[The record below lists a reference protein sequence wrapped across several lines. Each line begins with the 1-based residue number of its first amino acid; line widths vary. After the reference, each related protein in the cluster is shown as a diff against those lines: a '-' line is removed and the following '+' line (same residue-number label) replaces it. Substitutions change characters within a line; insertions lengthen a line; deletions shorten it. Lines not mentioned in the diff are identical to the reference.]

1 LYFSSGSSGPRID
14 QCSPIT
20 MYVNSVA
27 PNRRIG
33 YKCREV
39 EVNNP
44 GGTKS
49 FLRSDDQLRG
59 QTIAYFFSHPEAH
72 YPIGKYL
79 VPSPC
84 THRRSYYSPSSRL
97 RSPSD
102 LFHSQFPITI
112 LYKFYVSPFVLHVL
126 SISPSILLTYYPL
139 MQSAN

>member
-1 LYFSSGSSGPRID
+1 MHLSSGSSGPQID

-33 YKCREV
+33 CRCREV
-39 EVNNP
+39 ELNNP
-44 GGTKS
+44 GTAKS

-59 QTIAYFFSHPEAH
+59 QTNAYFVSRPEAR
-72 YPIGKYL
+72 YPIGKCL

-102 LFHSQFPITI
+102 PFHS
-112 LYKFYVSPFVLHVL
+112 
-126 SISPSILLTYYPL
+126 
-139 MQSAN
+139 